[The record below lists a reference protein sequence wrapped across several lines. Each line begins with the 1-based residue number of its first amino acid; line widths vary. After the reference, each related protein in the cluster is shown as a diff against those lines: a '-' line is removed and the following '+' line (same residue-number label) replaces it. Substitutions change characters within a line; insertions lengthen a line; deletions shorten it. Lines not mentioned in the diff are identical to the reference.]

1 MKKDVMGVIA
11 FSVIGMVGALCA
23 SCSNGRDARK
33 AERLMNEVSKQEQ
46 TIAELRDSLEQMQ
59 HPLDYMTI
67 WGLDTNKKHKRYGE
81 LQMSL
86 YEQGSQCYVGYGNK
100 IVPVD
105 RETYIYLK
113 HANAEGVYSA
123 TIAECECGQ
132 WHATHQSDNE

>member
-1 MKKDVMGVIA
+1 MKKDIMGVIA
-11 FSVIGMVGALCA
+11 FGIIGMVGALCA
-23 SCSNGRDARK
+23 SCSNGREARK
-33 AERLMNEVSKQEQ
+33 AERLMNEVSNQER

-67 WGLDTNKKHKRYGE
+67 WGLDTNKKHNPYGA

-86 YEQGSQCYVGYGNK
+86 YEHGSQCYVGYGNK

-113 HANAEGVYSA
+113 HANAEGVYAA
-123 TIAECECGQ
+123 TIAECECGL
-132 WHATHQSDNE
+132 WHATHHIDKK